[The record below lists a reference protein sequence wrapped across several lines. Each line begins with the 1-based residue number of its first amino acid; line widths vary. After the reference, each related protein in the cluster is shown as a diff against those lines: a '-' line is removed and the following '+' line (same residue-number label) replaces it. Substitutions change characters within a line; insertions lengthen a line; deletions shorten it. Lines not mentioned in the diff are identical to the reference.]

1 MISSRNTSDEPV
13 SRQPPWPVSMGARS
27 SATPECGAGV
37 RAGPAAT
44 APELVYPGAGVRSGL
59 PSGPCP
65 GLRGRAAG
73 GPSGGHLGLCRWCAP
88 GRSVGRAGSSACCA
102 LRMGRRGQS
111 FSRPGRLI
119 AWTIGD
125 DEPLAAR
132 ASGLSA
138 FQLEVSQLFF
148 SLMASRGFLLAGGAA
163 LLAQHLTSGPT
174 DDLDSLAAPE
184 RGHVPAARDE
194 LEGAPLQR
202 G

>member
-88 GRSVGRAGSSACCA
+88 GRSVGRAGSSACGA
-102 LRMGRRGQS
+102 LRVGCGCPS
-111 FSRPGRLI
+111 FSGPGGLGAIPGRPNARGGHLVVLIYLGFVLWAVVGSVVKLI
-119 AWTIGD
+119 AYQRVLMPRHEQTAQD
-125 DEPLAAR
+125 HQLDTRAA
-132 ASGLSA
+132 
-138 FQLEVSQLFF
+138 
-148 SLMASRGFLLAGGAA
+148 
-163 LLAQHLTSGPT
+163 
-174 DDLDSLAAPE
+174 
-184 RGHVPAARDE
+184 
-194 LEGAPLQR
+194 
-202 G
+202 